1 VSKYHD
7 MPDHDILVGVAI
19 ATEEH
24 SKHLKHINGS
34 IANQERR
41 IMRMEIQREVEEKMG
56 YTPLS
61 KKRRAAEGSMYGGVG
76 ALFVSALFAAGN
88 LLGWW

>member
-1 VSKYHD
+1 
-7 MPDHDILVGVAI
+7 MGVAI

-34 IANQERR
+34 IANQEKR